1 MNSKAFNILLALV
14 VFIACFTV
22 PSTEAR
28 ARRKSKSQALSTCK
42 DEHHK
47 CRMNTEI
54 CHHGTYHLMMHL
66 CASACK
72 LCNEHIALKAQ
83 CQDKLASCKLEMCEK
98 DNYRLMMKKLCKK
111 NLQVLLS
118 GSLSSSAAYFM
129 LFITSTGNK
138 RIRSHTTNGHTQ

>member
-1 MNSKAFNILLALV
+1 MKLTSDMNSKAFNILLALV

-54 CHHGTYHLMMHL
+54 CHHGTYHLMMV
-66 CASACK
+66 
-72 LCNEHIALKAQ
+72 AQ

-111 NLQVLLS
+111 TCR
-118 GSLSSSAAYFM
+118 YC
-129 LFITSTGNK
+129 
-138 RIRSHTTNGHTQ
+138 